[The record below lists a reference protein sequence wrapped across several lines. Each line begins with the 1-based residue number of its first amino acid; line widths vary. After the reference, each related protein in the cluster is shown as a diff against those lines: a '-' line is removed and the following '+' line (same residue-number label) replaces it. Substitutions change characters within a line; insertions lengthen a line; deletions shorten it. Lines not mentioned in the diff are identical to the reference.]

1 MEHTLE
7 MMVNAFTEAEDLMA
21 FAVAWDIQESPV
33 VRSRLYQL
41 RNRENDNQMVNT
53 ELTVEMEDNL
63 ELALEY
69 VREQEEIEGA
79 VKALLFD
86 DEMEALAKTC
96 VDDGEWDPPSP
107 VQEGRGDE
115 PQPGPSNQLQYTMKK
130 TSQCTYAKNAA
141 IDRTY
146 KVKIDEKNNGQQLK
160 DVR

>member
-1 MEHTLE
+1 
-7 MMVNAFTEAEDLMA
+7 
-21 FAVAWDIQESPV
+21 
-33 VRSRLYQL
+33 
-41 RNRENDNQMVNT
+41 MVNT
-53 ELTVEMEDNL
+53 ELTDEMEDDL

-146 KVKIDEKNNGQQLK
+146 KVKKDEKNNGQQLK
-160 DVR
+160 DVREGLHDMMQDVLNQARRNLARNDLGRVVVHHEGLYDPVVVPL